1 MSRIQKALGFATSA
15 PATTLSAHM
24 AAARRKLVV
33 VSNRGPLRSQVVSG
47 KRRWVRSAGGLV
59 TALDPVLRGRGGVWV
74 SADEHDDP
82 HELEVDGPDL
92 GYETASVKLKRSVA
106 DGFYRGV
113 SNALFWPLLH
123 SFPPTM
129 RMAEAPWASYETANR
144 RFAEATL
151 THSKARDLIWV
162 QDYHLMLVPGM
173 LRAKRPRA
181 RVGWFCHV
189 PWPNPDMVE
198 ILPWR
203 KRVLDGL
210 LGADLLGFHTP
221 QYVDNFLSCVER
233 LTDHRVDRRRRLVK
247 MGKWTTKVISAPIG
261 VPTKEIEALAV
272 APEVVREAERI
283 REMTNRRTLVL
294 GVDRLD
300 YTKGIPERI
309 LAWEAFLK
317 RHKNA
322 HEKFVLVQVMVP
334 SRTGVK
340 AYADLKEEIDRM
352 VGNVNGRFSMTGRV
366 PIHYFYRNLDRVQLY
381 AHYLAAQ
388 VALVTP
394 LRDGMNLVAHEYVMS
409 RFENTGALILSEF
422 AGAASYLRD
431 AIEVNPYDVEGIAD
445 ALQTATTMSEAEKTR
460 RMKKLR
466 AAARKLDV
474 HRWADEYL
482 KRLEGE

>member
-1 MSRIQKALGFATSA
+1 
-15 PATTLSAHM
+15 
-24 AAARRKLVV
+24 
-33 VSNRGPLRSQVVSG
+33 
-47 KRRWVRSAGGLV
+47 LV

-74 SADEHDDP
+74 SADHHDDP
-82 HELEVDGPDL
+82 HEVEMDGADL
-92 GYETASVKLKRSVA
+92 GYETASVKLKRSLQE
-106 DGFYRGV
+106 GFYRGV
-113 SNALFWPLLH
+113 SNAIFWPILH

-129 RMAEAPWASYETANR
+129 RLAEAPWASYETANQ
-144 RFAEATL
+144 RFAAATL
-151 THSKARDLIWV
+151 SHSKPRDLIWV
-162 QDYHLMLVPGM
+162 QDYHLMLVPGL
-173 LRAKRPRA
+173 LRKKRRTA

-203 KRVLDGL
+203 ERILEGL
-210 LGADLLGFHTP
+210 LGADVIGFHTP
-221 QYVDNFLSCVER
+221 IYVDNFLACVAR
-233 LTDHRVDRRRRLVK
+233 LTDYPVDYRRRSVK
-247 MGKWTTKVISAPIG
+247 LGKRTIKVISAPIG
-261 VPTKEIEALAV
+261 VPTKEIEELSV
-272 APEVVREAERI
+272 DPEVIRESVRI

-317 RHKNA
+317 RHRHA

-340 AYADLKEEIDRM
+340 AYADLKSEIDRL

-366 PIHYFYRNLDRVQLY
+366 PIHYFYRNLDRIQLY
-381 AHYLAAQ
+381 AHYVAAD

-422 AGAASYLRD
+422 AGAASYLKD
-431 AIEVNPYDVEGIAD
+431 AIDVNPYDVEAIAD
-445 ALQTATTMSEAEKTR
+445 ALQEATTMSEAEKKR
-460 RMKKLR
+460 RMRKLR
-466 AAARKLDV
+466 TAARRLDV

-482 KRLEGE
+482 KRLEGD